1 MATSSSDF
9 GTVDPADPRAG
20 HVFPDDPT
28 KPLDPDASLGE
39 LIGKVTQDFSQLVST
54 QVELAKV
61 EIKEE
66 ISQAGKGAGLLGGGA
81 ACAYMAVV
89 LLSFAAAWGLD
100 AIMPTGF
107 AFLIVGA
114 VYAIAAAVLLPKG
127 KDKLSSVNPVPE
139 RTAETVKE
147 DVQWA
152 RNQMH

>member
-1 MATSSSDF
+1 MATQSVP
-9 GTVDPADPRAG
+9 GAGDPRAG
-20 HVFPDDPT
+20 HVYPDDPT
-28 KPLDPDASLGE
+28 KPVDPDASLGE
-39 LIGKVTQDFSQLVST
+39 LIGKVSQDFSQLVST

-61 EIKEE
+61 EIKDE
-66 ISQAGKGAGLLGGGA
+66 IKTAGKGAGILSVGA
-81 ACAYMAVV
+81 LCAYMALI

-127 KDKLSSVNPVPE
+127 KNKLTEVNPVPE